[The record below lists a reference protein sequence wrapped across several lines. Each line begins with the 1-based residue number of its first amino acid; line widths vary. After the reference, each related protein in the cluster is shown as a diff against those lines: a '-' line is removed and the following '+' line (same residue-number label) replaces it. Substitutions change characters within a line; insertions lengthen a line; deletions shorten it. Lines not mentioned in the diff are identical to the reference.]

1 MKIGNDLRTEGLHMT
16 GPADPTDLRAH
27 FLAGRA
33 EAERLQPRAMMIG
46 YNVGVTTGGELGQV
60 PTTTFQVWRI
70 DDLEHENERTF
81 ETPQDVEEHLDYLE
95 SLPLF
100 ALDLAGDPEVR
111 ELTDERG
118 ALTVTV
124 TDDQGTPVNVAMMR
138 IQDIEAS
145 QRLFIRAEQEDRP
158 TVGSWREVE

>member
-1 MKIGNDLRTEGLHMT
+1 MT
-16 GPADPTDLRAH
+16 GPADQTDLRAR
-27 FLAGRA
+27 FLEGRA
-33 EAERLQPRAMMIG
+33 EAERLQLRAMMIG

-81 ETPQDVEEHLDYLE
+81 ETSQDVEEHLDYLE

-100 ALDLAGDPEVR
+100 ALDLAGDPEVG
-111 ELTDERG
+111 EQTNERG
-118 ALTVTV
+118 AVTVTV

-145 QRLFIRAEQEDRP
+145 QRLFIRAELGDRP
-158 TVGSWREVE
+158 AVGNWREVE